1 VSATRS
7 SAPEGAAGA
16 SVTGP
21 FAFTDEHELFRD
33 TIRAFARDKFASGY
47 HARAQRKE
55 FPASEYQLMVD
66 QGLLGLTLPEGL
78 GGEGGDPMAYAIAME
93 ELSWADVNL
102 ADLIL
107 LPTIAVLLLADTGVA
122 LAERIAAG
130 VAGGTRRI
138 GLGLTEPGAG
148 SDAGNLRTR
157 AVPERGGWRL
167 HGEKTSVTSAPHLDC
182 AVVFA
187 TTPAGGST
195 AFLVELDDTVSR
207 QRFNDPGLHP
217 VARGSLTFDG
227 TFVPAANRLSE
238 EGRGFQK
245 IMHVFDLSRSIV
257 ALMACGAA
265 QRAIDMT
272 VDYVKERHAFGR
284 SISNYQGVSFTL
296 AESDTH
302 LELTRTL
309 AYRAIGLRMA
319 GRPHTREAAMVKW
332 FGPERA
338 VQAIHDCVIL
348 HGHYGWSEEL
358 PLQQLM
364 RDVSSME
371 IADGTPQIQKL
382 VIARRLLGRA
392 AVQ

>member
-1 VSATRS
+1 MTATTS
-7 SAPEGAAGA
+7 GTHPSPTAP
-16 SVTGP
+16 P
-21 FAFTDEHELFRD
+21 FAFTDEHDLFRESV
-33 TIRAFARDKFASGY
+33 RAFARDTFAASY
-47 HARAQRKE
+47 HARAQLKE
-55 FPASEYQLMVD
+55 FPAAEYQLLVK
-66 QGLLGLTLPEGL
+66 QGLLGLTLPEHL
-78 GGEGGDPMAYAIAME
+78 GGQGGDPMAYAIAME
-93 ELSWADVNL
+93 ELAWADVNL

-107 LPTIAVLLLADTGVA
+107 LPTIAVLLLADSSVPLAQEIARGVA
-122 LAERIAAG
+122 N
-130 VAGGTRRI
+130 GTRRI

-148 SDAGNLRTR
+148 SDASNLSTR
-157 AVPERGGWRL
+157 AEAAPGGWRL

-187 TTPAGGST
+187 RTAAGGST
-195 AFLVELDDTVSR
+195 ALLVELDDTVSR

-227 TFVPAANRLSE
+227 TFVPAANRLSP
-238 EGRGFQK
+238 EGRGFHQV
-245 IMHVFDLSRSIV
+245 MHLFDLSRSII

-265 QRAIDMT
+265 QRAIDIT
-272 VDYVKERHAFGR
+272 VDYVRERSAFGR
-284 SISNYQGVSFTL
+284 PISSFQGVSFAL

-302 LELTRTL
+302 LELTRAL
-309 AYRAIGLRMA
+309 AYRALGLRIA
-319 GRPHTREAAMVKW
+319 GRPHTRQAAMVKW
-332 FGPERA
+332 YGPQMA
-338 VQAIHDCVIL
+338 VRAIHECVIL

-382 VIARRLLGRA
+382 VIARRLLGRS